1 MNKNNLVRF
10 IVIGG
15 IVLFLIVFFVIGLA
29 ESENT
34 PRIVC
39 VGNDGIGNTVKV
51 TFYLEADESIKSYNI
66 DYKDQKVKDSLG
78 KILENNIPKDISKY
92 TLSKVMLETFGLV
105 CREY

>member
-1 MNKNNLVRF
+1 MNKNYLIRL

-15 IVLFLIVFFVIGLA
+15 IVLFLILFFVIGFA
-29 ESENT
+29 ESANT

-51 TFYLEADESIKSYNI
+51 TFYLEEDESIKSYNI

-78 KILENNIPKDISKY
+78 KILERSIPKDISKY
-92 TLSKVMLETFGLV
+92 TLSETMLKTFGLI